1 MPKPRERRSPTIAFK
16 LFGGFLMHLRPTTL
30 TVLAALLLFICFGTA
45 LAQGGGGNKS
55 DLSSLQ
61 RLDVMRSKL
70 EALRR
75 SLSSAI
81 GGLPDSPQAD
91 KKKPVD
97 PDDPRVRLQGLDKE
111 ASSILSEVNDLH
123 GKQDRSE
130 RYDVTKLESLEA
142 SVTDIQTR
150 GQAAIQSTASLR
162 TANNTV
168 GSRSPVKVDKT
179 KKG

>member
-1 MPKPRERRSPTIAFK
+1 
-16 LFGGFLMHLRPTTL
+16 MHLRPTTL
-30 TVLAALLLFICFGTA
+30 TVLAALLVFACFATA
-45 LAQGGGGNKS
+45 LVQGGTGNKS

-81 GGLPDSPQAD
+81 GGLPDTQTD

-130 RYDVTKLESLEA
+130 RYDATKLDSLET

-150 GQAAIQSTASLR
+150 SESALQATASVR
-162 TANNTV
+162 TPSTTV
-168 GSRSPVKVDKT
+168 ASIRPSKA
-179 KKG
+179 